1 MLAQPKQ
8 RRRQERPPREINF
21 SFLVLN
27 PQIGNGFVSKAGHGV
42 CERARAINKQ
52 TTRRPRSRLGA
63 RAYIGAR
70 KGGLRRVPQRQKKC
84 EGQKHQKAQSR
95 STTKHTHTRKHTH
108 THTHAQPHPKERQAH
123 ARHLIHTGHQVP
135 KAESHHEQQQKTTG
149 EKYGVQIDWRGQET
163 MDEKAPSSF
172 FVSSQSPGRL
182 LLIPCAERT
191 RPLFVIYHTKKN
203 GAACCSAVRARV
215 YYYWCYF

>member
-1 MLAQPKQ
+1 MPPKA
-8 RRRQERPPREINF
+8 
-21 SFLVLN
+21 
-27 PQIGNGFVSKAGHGV
+27 KAGHGV

-95 STTKHTHTRKHTH
+95 STTKHTHTHTSKHTH
-108 THTHAQPHPKERQAH
+108 THTHTQPHPKERQAH

-149 EKYGVQIDWRGQET
+149 EKYGVQIDWRGQE
-163 MDEKAPSSF
+163 
-172 FVSSQSPGRL
+172 
-182 LLIPCAERT
+182 
-191 RPLFVIYHTKKN
+191 
-203 GAACCSAVRARV
+203 AACCSAVRARV
-215 YYYWCYF
+215 YYFWCYF

>member
-1 MLAQPKQ
+1 M
-8 RRRQERPPREINF
+8 
-21 SFLVLN
+21 
-27 PQIGNGFVSKAGHGV
+27 
-42 CERARAINKQ
+42 RARARNKQ
-52 TTRRPRSRLGA
+52 TNNAPAAQPPRCPGLYRCAEGWAAAGPPTAEEVRRA
-63 RAYIGAR
+63 
-70 KGGLRRVPQRQKKC
+70 
-84 EGQKHQKAQSR
+84 KAPKSPIAQHNK
-95 STTKHTHTRKHTH
+95 THTHTQTHTH
-108 THTHAQPHPKERQAH
+108 THTQPHPKERQAH

-149 EKYGVQIDWRGQET
+149 EKYGVQIDWRGQEAV
-163 MDEKAPSSF
+163 DEKAPSSF

>member
-1 MLAQPKQ
+1 MRRSSAVMLAQPKQ

-108 THTHAQPHPKERQAH
+108 THTHTAPPQR
-123 ARHLIHTGHQVP
+123 
-135 KAESHHEQQQKTTG
+135 
-149 EKYGVQIDWRGQET
+149 
-163 MDEKAPSSF
+163 APSTRTPPDPHRPSGPE
-172 FVSSQSPGRL
+172 SRKPPRAA
-182 LLIPCAERT
+182 AEDDRREIRGT
-191 RPLFVIYHTKKN
+191 N
-203 GAACCSAVRARV
+203 
-215 YYYWCYF
+215 